1 MSDYS
6 EFLKVIKQAAVE
18 AVEARNPVAIC
29 YGQVTSASPLNILVD
44 QKMTLSSAQLVV
56 PEHLTNYEMDMKLK
70 SGGTKQTYIVYSALK
85 KGDKVLLV
93 REQGGQKYIVID
105 RMVK

>member
-1 MSDYS
+1 M
-6 EFLKVIKQAAVE
+6 K
-18 AVEARNPVAIC
+18 
-29 YGQVTSASPLNILVD
+29 ILVD

-70 SGGTKQTYIVYSALK
+70 SGGTKQTYIFYGALK

-93 REQGGQKYIVID
+93 REQGGQKYVVID